1 MCGIT
6 GIVGPKPTPDKQK
19 RIERMTRRLAHR
31 GPDAKGFFVE
41 NEVAF
46 GHRRLSIID
55 LSNGA
60 NQPMQDVGGRY
71 VLIFNGEIYNY
82 KEVKELLPDYP
93 FRTKSDSEV
102 ILAAYACWGAE
113 CLQHFN
119 GMFAFAIW
127 DRKTRE
133 LFVARDRLGVKP
145 FYYYQQDETLVFS
158 SELRSLLASGLL
170 PARLDLNS
178 VCNYL
183 MYQSVCAPLT
193 ILEGV
198 FRLMPGE
205 YGIFKNGQF
214 ERHFYWQIENRS
226 EKVEISDAAE
236 VKKHV
241 RRLLTESVER
251 RTVSDVPLGAFLSGG
266 IDSSAVVGL
275 MAECSVQPVHT
286 FSINFE
292 EPEFDESRYSNLI
305 AKRFNT
311 HHTPLLLRAN
321 DFLESL
327 PEALAA
333 MDSPSG
339 DGFNAYLVSKITK
352 QAGITVALSG
362 IGGDELFA
370 GYTYFHYW
378 LRIRR
383 QWWWQL
389 PAGLRTMVGRT
400 LHHFSRTA
408 RMMRLSDIAA
418 AQSPDI
424 EHIYPSM
431 RQVLAPQQAKRLI
444 NNIERVAD
452 PLQNTLHA
460 RREALHQ
467 LPLLSQYSVAELLG
481 YTLNV
486 LLKDTDQMSM
496 ASALEVREP
505 FFDYKLVEYVLQ
517 IPDALKY
524 PRYPK
529 SLLVES
535 LSPLLPDEI
544 VRRPKKG
551 FSLPWKY
558 WMRNELRSWC
568 EEKLEHLCQRSSFNA
583 DEIQQL
589 SRRFFQTSNGNT
601 WVQIFQMAVLEDW
614 LERNDIA
621 A

>member
-1 MCGIT
+1 
-6 GIVGPKPTPDKQK
+6 
-19 RIERMTRRLAHR
+19 
-31 GPDAKGFFVE
+31 
-41 NEVAF
+41 
-46 GHRRLSIID
+46 
-55 LSNGA
+55 
-60 NQPMQDVGGRY
+60 
-71 VLIFNGEIYNY
+71 
-82 KEVKELLPDYP
+82 
-93 FRTKSDSEV
+93 
-102 ILAAYACWGAE
+102 
-113 CLQHFN
+113 
-119 GMFAFAIW
+119 
-127 DRKTRE
+127 
-133 LFVARDRLGVKP
+133 
-145 FYYYQQDETLVFS
+145 
-158 SELRSLLASGLL
+158 
-170 PARLDLNS
+170 
-178 VCNYL
+178 
-183 MYQSVCAPLT
+183 
-193 ILEGV
+193 
-198 FRLMPGE
+198 
-205 YGIFKNGQF
+205 
-214 ERHFYWQIENRS
+214 
-226 EKVEISDAAE
+226 
-236 VKKHV
+236 V

>member
-1 MCGIT
+1 
-6 GIVGPKPTPDKQK
+6 
-19 RIERMTRRLAHR
+19 MTRRLAHR
-31 GPDAKGFFVE
+31 GPDAEGFFVE
-41 NEVAF
+41 NEVAL

-55 LSNGA
+55 LSNDA
-60 NQPMQDVGGRY
+60 NQPMQDVSGRY
-71 VLIFNGEIYNY
+71 ILVFNGEIYNY
-82 KEVKELLPDYP
+82 REVKSLLPDYP
-93 FRTKSDSEV
+93 FRTNSDSEI
-102 ILAAYACWGAE
+102 ILAAYAHWGVG

-127 DRKTRE
+127 DKEEHE

-145 FYYYQQDETLVFS
+145 FYYFQQGETFIFS
-158 SELRSLLASGLL
+158 SEIRSLLASDLL
-170 PARLDLNS
+170 PARLDPTA

-193 ILEGV
+193 ILEGI

-214 ERHFYWQIENRS
+214 EQRFYWKIGNQKENIEIGN
-226 EKVEISDAAE
+226 AAE
-236 VKKHV
+236 VKKQV
-241 RRLLTESVER
+241 RRLLTESVECR
-251 RTVSDVPLGAFLSGG
+251 MVSDVPLGAFLSGG

-275 MAECSVQPVHT
+275 MAECSDQPINT

-292 EPEFDESRYSNLI
+292 ESEFDESKYSNLV

-370 GYTYFHYW
+370 GYPTFLYW

-389 PAGLRTMVGRT
+389 PAGLRMLVGRT

-431 RQVLAPQQAKRLI
+431 RQVLAPRQALKLLRGV
-444 NNIERVAD
+444 EQVED
-452 PLQNTLHA
+452 PLQKNLQA
-460 RREALHQ
+460 CREVLQQ
-467 LPLLSQYSVAELLG
+467 LPLLSQYSAAELLG

-517 IPDALKY
+517 IPDDLKY

-535 LSPLLPDEI
+535 LSPLLPDE
-544 VRRPKKG
+544 VVHRPKKG

-558 WMRNELRSWC
+558 WLRNELRDWC
-568 EEKLEHLCQRSSFNA
+568 TSNLNNLCERPAFQA
-583 DEIQQL
+583 DKVQEL
-589 SRRFFQTSNGNT
+589 SRQFFQKSNSNT
-601 WVQIFQMAVLEDW
+601 WMQIFQMAVLEDW
-614 LERNDIA
+614 LERNDISA
-621 A
+621 

>member
-1 MCGIT
+1 
-6 GIVGPKPTPDKQK
+6 
-19 RIERMTRRLAHR
+19 MTRRLAHR
-31 GPDAKGFFVE
+31 GPDAEGFFIE
-41 NEVAF
+41 NEVAL

-55 LSNGA
+55 LSENA
-60 NQPMQDVGGRY
+60 NQPMQDASGRY
-71 VLIFNGEIYNY
+71 VLVFNGEIYNY
-82 KEVKELLPDYP
+82 REVQGLLPDYP

-102 ILAAYACWGAE
+102 ILAAYARWGAE
-113 CLQHFN
+113 CLQYFN

-127 DRKTRE
+127 DRKKRE

-145 FYYYQQDETLVFS
+145 FYYFHQAETFVFS
-158 SELRSLLASGLL
+158 SELRSMLASGLL
-170 PARLDLNS
+170 PARLELNS

-205 YGIFKNGQF
+205 YGVFKNGQF
-214 ERHFYWQIENRS
+214 ERHYYWQIENSS
-226 EKVEISDAAE
+226 EKIEIKERDE
-236 VKKHV
+236 VKKQV

-251 RTVSDVPLGAFLSGG
+251 RMVSDVPLGAFLSGG
-266 IDSSAVVGL
+266 IDSSALVGL
-275 MAECSVQPVHT
+275 MAECSTQPVHT

-311 HHTPLLLRAN
+311 RHTPILLRPK

-327 PEALAA
+327 PQALAA
-333 MDSPSG
+333 MDAPSG
-339 DGFNAYLVSKITK
+339 DGFNTYLVAQKTK
-352 QAGITVALSG
+352 EAGVTVALSG

-370 GYTYFHYW
+370 GYSTFLYW
-378 LRIRR
+378 LRIHR
-383 QWWWQL
+383 QRWWQL

-408 RMMRLSDIAA
+408 RMMRLGNIAA

-431 RQVLAPQQAKRLI
+431 RQVLAPRQAASLLSGLGQ
-444 NNIERVAD
+444 VDD
-452 PLQNTLHA
+452 PLQKNLQA
-460 RREALHQ
+460 RRDALHR
-467 LPLLSQYSVAELLG
+467 LPLISQYSAAELLG

-517 IPDALKY
+517 IPDELKN
-524 PRYPK
+524 PRHPK
-529 SLLVES
+529 SLLVDS

-544 VRRPKKG
+544 VHRSKKG

-558 WMRNELRSWC
+558 WLRNELKDWC
-568 EEKLEHLCQRSSFNA
+568 KLMLNNLCERPIFQA

-589 SRRFFQTSNGNT
+589 SRQFFQTSDGNI
-601 WVQIFQMAVLEDW
+601 WVQVFQMAVLEDW
-614 LERNDIA
+614 LERNDVTI
-621 A
+621 

>member
-6 GIVGPKPTPDKQK
+6 GIVSFEPADSKQE
-19 RIERMTRRLAHR
+19 RIRRMTERLAHR
-31 GPDAKGFFVE
+31 GPNAEGFFIE
-41 NEVAF
+41 NEIAL

-55 LSNGA
+55 LSEEA
-60 NQPMQDVGGRY
+60 NQPMMDASGRY
-71 VLIFNGEIYNY
+71 VLIFNGEIYNFR
-82 KEVKELLPDYP
+82 EVKSKLPDYP
-93 FRTKSDSEV
+93 FRTNSDSEV
-102 ILAAYACWGAE
+102 ILAAYARWGAD
-113 CLQHFN
+113 CLEHFN

-127 DRKTRE
+127 DKEQRE

-145 FYYYQQDETLVFS
+145 FYYYHNGDVFVFS
-158 SELRSLLASGLL
+158 SELRSLLASGLV
-170 PARLDLNS
+170 PAKLDS
-178 VCNYL
+178 AATCNYL

-198 FRLMPGE
+198 FRLLPGE
-205 YGIFKNGQF
+205 CGIFKKGKF
-214 ERHFYWQIENRS
+214 TKRLYWQIEQSN
-226 EKVEISDAAE
+226 EVGAGTDPLKVRKEI
-236 VKKHV
+236 

-251 RTVSDVPLGAFLSGG
+251 RMVSDVPLGAFLSGG
-266 IDSSAVVGL
+266 IDSSTVVGL
-275 MAECSVQPVHT
+275 MAECSAQPVNT
-286 FSINFE
+286 FSIIFE
-292 EPEFDESRYSNLI
+292 EPEFDESKYSSLI

-311 HHTPLLLRAN
+311 NHTPLLLRAN
-321 DFLESL
+321 DFLETLS
-327 PEALAA
+327 EALAA
-333 MDSPSG
+333 LDSPSG
-339 DGFNAYLVSKITK
+339 DGFNSYLVSKITK
-352 QAGITVALSG
+352 KAGITVALSG
-362 IGGDELFA
+362 LGGDELFA
-370 GYTYFHYW
+370 GYSTFLHW
-378 LRIRR
+378 LRIHR
-383 QWWWQL
+383 QWWWYL
-389 PAGLRTMVGRT
+389 PAGLRTLVGQT

-408 RMMRLSDIAA
+408 RMMRLSDIASA
-418 AQSPDI
+418 KSPNI

-431 RQVLAPQQAKRLI
+431 RQVLAPQQAMRLMR
-444 NNIERVAD
+444 NVERIED
-452 PLQNTLHA
+452 PLQNILQT
-460 RREALHQ
+460 RREALHR

-558 WMRNELRSWC
+558 WLRNELRSWC
-568 EEKLEHLCQRSSFNA
+568 EEKLDNLCQRPSFNA